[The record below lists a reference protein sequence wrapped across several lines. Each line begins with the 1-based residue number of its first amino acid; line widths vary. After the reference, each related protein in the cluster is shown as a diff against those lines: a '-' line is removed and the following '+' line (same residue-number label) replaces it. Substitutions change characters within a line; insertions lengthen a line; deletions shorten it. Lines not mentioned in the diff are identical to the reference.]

1 MRIAASILFLFLTWV
16 SARGAELVSLEIEF
30 REAWQDQPESS
41 MVADFEKVTLV
52 LGKDNHIFLGNASLA
67 LQPILTDL
75 NTLQIRADIFGLPP
89 KIKTSFKQVQLKKNQ
104 SLEVAQLPGK
114 PGRLYRILFKN
125 WQILDQKIDCE
136 ENPFDTLL
144 WAADFSTHFDFHY
157 LKNSLADYYWNHS
170 KGYLES
176 EFGRI
181 RKFYDVYPITKLEF
195 YYHNCPYPQANWNKE
210 LGTALFPAQK
220 EIRVLFGPH
229 DKLLDSPHLQ
239 ILMLLN
245 QWGYAPLFLTYGMSG
260 YFTLNHYYTK
270 KNLVQGKFIPLDS
283 LFNSASYRRQD
294 QKMAYFEAASW
305 VRFLI
310 EKFSREKMIE
320 FYKEV
325 SDINVRYLLEK
336 YFGKID
342 ELQKEW
348 FKYLNEYSPL
358 AQDLRYFAKLA
369 TGLREYPQALEL
381 YQELEQSYPEEKGT
395 PDLANCYYILGD
407 YSEAIQYY
415 QKWVGQDTSDASRH
429 YVLANMYWL
438 KGELAL
444 ARQEFEKSI
453 ALDSNSVMAYLNL
466 AKLALDSAQY
476 ERCQSYLEKRE
487 TRKAGQQEQLEYHLL
502 RADLHRALGQQVLV
516 DSTALKA
523 RLLAKEILRNN
534 QEEGFAYLLMGRAY
548 LASDSLEQAEK
559 YLKVAQLLEDRAF
572 YVGQT
577 YLLLAELYLRKGDKS
592 MAKEYLQAVLNSP
605 SGFREQTVARKL
617 LARP

>member
-1 MRIAASILFLFLTWV
+1 
-16 SARGAELVSLEIEF
+16 
-30 REAWQDQPESS
+30 
-41 MVADFEKVTLV
+41 
-52 LGKDNHIFLGNASLA
+52 
-67 LQPILTDL
+67 
-75 NTLQIRADIFGLPP
+75 
-89 KIKTSFKQVQLKKNQ
+89 
-104 SLEVAQLPGK
+104 
-114 PGRLYRILFKN
+114 
-125 WQILDQKIDCE
+125 
-136 ENPFDTLL
+136 
-144 WAADFSTHFDFHY
+144 
-157 LKNSLADYYWNHS
+157 
-170 KGYLES
+170 
-176 EFGRI
+176 
-181 RKFYDVYPITKLEF
+181 
-195 YYHNCPYPQANWNKE
+195 
-210 LGTALFPAQK
+210 
-220 EIRVLFGPH
+220 
-229 DKLLDSPHLQ
+229 
-239 ILMLLN
+239 
-245 QWGYAPLFLTYGMSG
+245 
-260 YFTLNHYYTK
+260 
-270 KNLVQGKFIPLDS
+270 
-283 LFNSASYRRQD
+283 
-294 QKMAYFEAASW
+294 MAYFEAASW

-415 QKWVGQDTSDASRH
+415 QKWVGQDTADASRH

-444 ARQEFEKSI
+444 ARQEFGKSI
-453 ALDSNSVMAYLNL
+453 SLDSNSVMAYLNL

-605 SGFREQTVARKL
+605 AGFREQSMARKL
-617 LARP
+617 LAQL